1 MNRKLTLSVD
11 EEIIEQ
17 ANKYALK
24 QKKSLSEMVENYLR
38 HITSGD
44 KKKEVK
50 YSSAVKEL
58 LGSIKVPDDFNYEAA
73 KYDYLKQKHLH
84 D

>member
-11 EEIIEQ
+11 EGVIER
-17 ANKYALK
+17 AKKHASK
-24 QKKSLSEMVENYLR
+24 QKKSLSELVENYFR
-38 HITSGD
+38 IITSND

-50 YSSAVKEL
+50 YSSTVKEL